1 MPVKITNKTFYSVQ
15 ELSNKLNVTTVT
27 IRNYIKQ
34 GKLKGQKTMG
44 KWFISDEGITEFYE
58 ELKNV

>member
-1 MPVKITNKTFYSVQ
+1 MPVKIINKTFYSVP
-15 ELSNKLNVTTVT
+15 ELSIKLNVTTVT

-34 GKLKGQKTMG
+34 GKLKGKKTMG
-44 KWFISDEGITEFYE
+44 KWFISDEGITEFSE